1 MDIELRNRMNGPEGS
16 GKSAEREIRLDDQTG
31 EVEIGLGDTV
41 EHYLLKPLSELYGQG
56 YGIDTVDPQNEVFM
70 PLFLAIEENIARFY
84 TQEKPSFTDAAV
96 SLMLDQLGN
105 EPNSPGNDPLA
116 RRVNSALRL
125 CLSLNDYSR
134 TEVRA
139 ALRKVRKSV
148 ERHTRLAG
156 PTGYLDFIAGF
167 YGR

>member
-1 MDIELRNRMNGPEGS
+1 MDTELQNRINALEG
-16 GKSAEREIRLDDQTG
+16 GTEQAEREMKVNFETG
-31 EVEIGLGDTV
+31 ELEIGLGDTV
-41 EHYLLKPLSELYGQG
+41 EHYLLKPLRELYGQG
-56 YGIDTVDPQNEVFM
+56 YGIDTVDPQNEIFM

-84 TQEKPSFTDAAV
+84 TQEKPGFTDAAV

-134 TEVRA
+134 FEVRA

>member
-1 MDIELRNRMNGPEGS
+1 
-16 GKSAEREIRLDDQTG
+16 
-31 EVEIGLGDTV
+31 
-41 EHYLLKPLSELYGQG
+41 
-56 YGIDTVDPQNEVFM
+56 
-70 PLFLAIEENIARFY
+70 
-84 TQEKPSFTDAAV
+84 
-96 SLMLDQLGN
+96 MLDQLGN

-134 TEVRA
+134 FEVRA